1 VSTFVEDRHV
11 LVLGDQLTHHVG
23 PLAGADP
30 ARTTILL
37 IESTAWARR
46 RRYHRQKLVLVWSA
60 MRHFAE
66 ESRAL
71 GFRVHE
77 YRVEAFEDGLR
88 AHLAAYPGCR
98 IELMGPAE
106 HGLAASLASTVQV
119 LGGTL
124 RLVPNQLWLSSEH
137 EFDAWAAGRRSFR
150 MEYWYR
156 LERRRTGWL
165 MVDREGRPARPGAA
179 DAQPVGGTWNLDR
192 ENRQR
197 VPTGSRFA
205 PPPAFRPDA
214 ITRTIMQLVERDFES
229 NPGELAGFDWPVTR
243 QQALEAL
250 DDFASHRLTAFGP
263 YQDALVD
270 GDATL
275 AHSLLSAPLNLGLLS
290 AAEVCERAL
299 DAYER
304 SGGGSAS
311 VATIPLAS
319 IEGFIRQLLGWREFL
334 RHIYRLRMP
343 GLATAA
349 GLGHDGGLPGF
360 YWTGETQM
368 RCLGEAVRAVLARGH
383 AHHIQR
389 LMVLGNWALLAG
401 VEARQVDDWFLE
413 LFVDAF
419 DWVVIPNVMGTSQW
433 ADQSFTSKPHVSGGA
448 YIDRMSDHCGRCPYD
463 PRQSLG
469 AAACPFGSLYW
480 DFVARHGEALATNAR
495 MGNAVRSW
503 LRRDDVERRA
513 IRERAEQVLQLASEG
528 RL

>member
-1 VSTFVEDRHV
+1 MSPSAGERHV

-23 PLAGADP
+23 PLAAADP
-30 ARTTILL
+30 AETTIVLV
-37 IESTAWARR
+37 ESTAWARR

-77 YRVEAFEDGLR
+77 YRVEAFEDGLGT
-88 AHLAAYPGCR
+88 HLAAYPGRR
-98 IELMGPAE
+98 IELMEPAE
-106 HGLAASLASTVQV
+106 YGLAASLASAVGD

-124 RLVPNQLWLSSEH
+124 QLLPNELWLSSERD
-137 EFDAWAAGRRSFR
+137 FDAWAAGRRSFR
-150 MEYWYR
+150 MEHWYR

-165 MVDREGRPARPGAA
+165 MIDHLGRPAAPGVG
-179 DAQPVGGTWNLDR
+179 DGQPLGGTWNLDR

-197 VPTGSRFA
+197 VPAGSRFP
-205 PPPAFRPDA
+205 PPPAFTPDA
-214 ITRTIMQLVERDFES
+214 ITRTVVEQVERDFGS
-229 NPGELAGFDWPVTR
+229 NPGELAGFAWPVTR
-243 QQALEAL
+243 RQALHAL
-250 DDFASHRLTAFGP
+250 DDFLAHRLAAFGP

-270 GDATL
+270 GDAAL
-275 AHSLLSAPLNLGLLS
+275 AHSLLSVPLNLGLLS

-299 DAYER
+299 ATYER
-304 SGGGSAS
+304 SHGGSAS
-311 VATIPLAS
+311 GPTIPLAS

-334 RHIYRLRMP
+334 RHMYRQRMP

-349 GLGHDGGLPGF
+349 GLGHAGGLPGF
-360 YWTGETQM
+360 YWTGETRM

-419 DWVVIPNVMGTSQW
+419 DWVVIPNVMGMSQW
-433 ADQSFTSKPHVSGGA
+433 ADQSFTSKPYVSGGA
-448 YIDRMSDHCGRCPYD
+448 YIERMGDHCVHCPYD
-463 PRQSLG
+463 PRQSTG
-469 AAACPFGSLYW
+469 PAACPFSSLYW
-480 DFVARHGEALATNAR
+480 DFVARHAGTLTTNAR

-503 LRRDDVERRA
+503 QRRDAAERNA
-513 IRERAEQVLQLASEG
+513 IRERAAQVRELADDG